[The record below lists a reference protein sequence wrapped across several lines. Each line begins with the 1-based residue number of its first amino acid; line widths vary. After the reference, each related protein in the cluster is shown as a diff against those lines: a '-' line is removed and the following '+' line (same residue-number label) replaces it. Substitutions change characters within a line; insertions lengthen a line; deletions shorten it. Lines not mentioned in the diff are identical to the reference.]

1 MTTTTIPTILYSMLW
16 LAIGVAAAYAF
27 IWSIRKTADLASPEA
42 KTRSLALIGLG
53 AFLRLALMGVVMY
66 VALKMRVLYVLLF
79 VLSFTIAH
87 FLLLFRM
94 RKSAAD
100 KVKSTEEHDA

>member
-1 MTTTTIPTILYSMLW
+1 MSATTIPTILYSLLW
-16 LAIGVAAAYAF
+16 LAIGAAAYAF

-53 AFLRLALMGVVMY
+53 AFLRLALIGAVMY
-66 VALKMRVLYVLLF
+66 AALKMRVLYALIF

-94 RKSAAD
+94 RKRAD
-100 KVKSTEEHDA
+100 EKVKSTEEHGA

>member
-1 MTTTTIPTILYSMLW
+1 MTATTIPTILYSALW

-27 IWSIRKTADLASPEA
+27 IWSIRKTADLASPEV

-53 AFLRLALMGVVMY
+53 AFLRLALMGAVMY
-66 VALKMRVLYVLLF
+66 AALKMRVLYALLF